1 MDWLR
6 LCQSS
11 PVPSSA
17 PHTSLFTAIDRATS
31 RDMQPITNVFLSG
44 SCFSVVYYIYVT
56 YRHIQ
61 LQANSRPSIDYRNNF
76 RKHFVSCFSILA
88 PSLHIQILDLSYCAL
103 LSNKPF
109 MVNFSYL
116 VTGEKKKKIA
126 ILLCLRM
133 PLLSRTCLCWTIE
146 IFLALQFFNLY
157 YLLLTLLLMTLHH
170 PSWISVFNDTLKW
183 YWDASLML
191 TTNECLP
198 REHAE
203 KHE

>member
-1 MDWLR
+1 MSFRASFQAISTGLGGVPLGISFCSVRLSSRRSPCSRSCPQRPVPERDRDLGQDPFSPVWGIISMDWLR

-116 VTGEKKKKIA
+116 VTGEKKK
-126 ILLCLRM
+126 R
-133 PLLSRTCLCWTIE
+133 
-146 IFLALQFFNLY
+146 
-157 YLLLTLLLMTLHH
+157 
-170 PSWISVFNDTLKW
+170 
-183 YWDASLML
+183 
-191 TTNECLP
+191 
-198 REHAE
+198 
-203 KHE
+203 